1 MPVEE
6 RHGGLW
12 FWPGDGDAADP
23 ALIPDFDFIDAGG
36 PIERAQY
43 VMAVP
48 YELIAD
54 NLLDLSHA
62 EFLHVESF
70 GTNGSLFSHG
80 AQSVEQDATGA
91 IWNKWDMTGAPPPG
105 WAMPMLAEGETVDQK
120 LHIRWHAPASLALFI
135 EMRRSGAD
143 APMVP
148 PMANPHILTPETA
161 TSTHYFFTH
170 APGEAEAAMARRVFL
185 EEDEP
190 MIAAQAEAM
199 AGEDFWDLRPLILP
213 SDKAARRHE
222 KRPPRMGRPFHSR
235 ERDGLRRDLHLL
247 GVRGRRHERQIG
259 DAVAHGEAELVRA
272 RCDAAR
278 LKRGD
283 QGFFTEV
290 PAVIIDR
297 FHLVERVGLAAHG
310 EAHISAGNGFAV
322 NRDLDVFDHGKAKAA
337 IIRQPRE
344 QGDAAFDI
352 VEAVLDDHQLVH
364 HGQGLLML
372 RL

>member
-1 MPVEE
+1 MASGGAYVRNAWYMAAWASEVPESSFLARRLLDKPWLLWREADGRWSMVADRCPHRFVPLSRGTFAEGRIACGYHGLTFDGSGTCVHSPFGGPVPETARLATMPVVE

-135 EMRRSGAD
+135 EMRRSGA
-143 APMVP
+143 AEPMVP

-199 AGEDFWDLRPLILP
+199 AGEDFWDARPLILP
-213 SDKAARRHE
+213 SDKAAVLARR
-222 KRPPRMGRPFHSR
+222 KLMQMR
-235 ERDGLRRDLHLL
+235 
-247 GVRGRRHERQIG
+247 
-259 DAVAHGEAELVRA
+259 
-272 RCDAAR
+272 
-278 LKRGD
+278 
-283 QGFFTEV
+283 
-290 PAVIIDR
+290 
-297 FHLVERVGLAAHG
+297 
-310 EAHISAGNGFAV
+310 
-322 NRDLDVFDHGKAKAA
+322 
-337 IIRQPRE
+337 RE
-344 QGDAAFDI
+344 QG
-352 VEAVLDDHQLVH
+352 
-364 HGQGLLML
+364 
-372 RL
+372 